1 MIRISDIGVGMNH
14 DDALLSIER
23 YATSKIFTDQDL
35 FSINTL
41 GFRGEALPSIASVP
55 KFSIVTRDEFSEV
68 GTEIDVEGGRVVRD
82 RVIRHALIQ
91 GYAQRLMKGCFAI
104 KNPASEKDAG
114 FSFGRITLSA
124 ARIEAQ
130 VYDTLRKCL
139 QRLLPGCP
147 PPSIHLHQGRRKWPY
162 RSGYQKFSS

>member
-1 MIRISDIGVGMNH
+1 MIRISDNGVGMNH
-14 DDALLSIER
+14 DDALLYIER

-41 GFRGEALPSIASVP
+41 GFRGEALPSIASVS
-55 KFSIVTRDEFSEV
+55 KFSIVARDEFPEV

-104 KNPASEKDAG
+104 KTPHLKKMRG
-114 FSFGRITLSA
+114 F
-124 ARIEAQ
+124 
-130 VYDTLRKCL
+130 
-139 QRLLPGCP
+139 LLVE
-147 PPSIHLHQGRRKWPY
+147 SL
-162 RSGYQKFSS
+162 